1 MSVPVPNSSVPES
14 SKSGP
19 QAESA
24 PENRRSIAL
33 RISLHLAA
41 LFAVAGVHLPFF
53 SVWLQSRGMSPT
65 EISLILS
72 SGILLRLF
80 VGPLA
85 AQVVDRNG
93 RRREAVILCAWL
105 SLAFYAVLG
114 SVEGFWA
121 ILAVWLLHTAAWSP
135 IVPFSE
141 NITLLASTRH
151 QLQYG
156 RLRLWGSLSFLVA
169 ASLAGLWI
177 KGRADSWIYIL
188 IFAALLAL
196 ALASFL
202 LPDLRLPLN
211 RPRIV
216 GAPVTRLL
224 RSRLFLA
231 FLGANAC
238 LQATHAMFYTFGT
251 LHWRS
256 QGLSDA
262 QIGFLWAEGV
272 LAEVILF
279 AVGQRVAQHV
289 GGAGL
294 LLLAAI
300 GGVVR
305 WSVTAVTGD
314 FAMLVALNA
323 LHAATFGCAH
333 LGAMRLLSEGVDA
346 DASASAQSLYT
357 AANSTLLA
365 AGTLIVGPLYAAFG
379 GLGYLAMLPL
389 SLAGGACA
397 FLLWR
402 RRDRLQFTA
411 A

>member
-1 MSVPVPNSSVPES
+1 M
-14 SKSGP
+14 SGP
-19 QAESA
+19 SRGEATPDA
-24 PENRRSIAL
+24 PRSIAW

-41 LFAVAGVHLPFF
+41 LFSVAGVHLPFF

-93 RRREAVILCAWL
+93 RRREAVMLCAWF
-105 SLAFYAVLG
+105 SLAFYALLG

-121 ILAVWLLHTAAWSP
+121 ILAVWLLHTTAWAP

-141 NITLLASTRH
+141 NITLLASARYN
-151 QLQYG
+151 LQYG
-156 RLRLWGSLSFLVA
+156 RLRLWGSLSFLVSA
-169 ASLAGLWI
+169 YLAGLWL
-177 KGRADSWIYIL
+177 KGRDDSWIYIL
-188 IFAALLAL
+188 IFTALLLLAL
-196 ALASFL
+196 CSHL

-211 RPRIV
+211 RPRMV
-216 GAPVTRLL
+216 GAPALRLL
-224 RSRLFLA
+224 RNPLFLA

-279 AVGQRVAQHV
+279 ALGQRVAQRV
-289 GGAGL
+289 GGVGL
-294 LLLAAI
+294 LLLAAA
-300 GGVVR
+300 GGLIR
-305 WSVTAVTGD
+305 WSMTAVTGD
-314 FAMLVALNA
+314 FTVLVALNA

-333 LGAMRLLSEGVDA
+333 LGAMRLLADGVDA
-346 DASASAQSLYT
+346 DASATAQSLYT
-357 AANSTLLA
+357 AANSALLA
-365 AGTLIVGPLYAAFG
+365 AGTLAVGPLFAAYG
-379 GLGYLAMLPL
+379 GFGYLAMLPL
-389 SLAGGACA
+389 SLCGGLCA
-397 FLLWR
+397 ALLWR
-402 RRDRLQFTA
+402 RRAGLRFTGA
-411 A
+411 